1 MAALRAAVQC
11 VQWPSA
17 TEESPT
23 AMSEK
28 VSAAE
33 VARFS
38 ALAPRWWDEAG
49 PMRPLHQMNR
59 LRVGW
64 IADRLRARIGPD
76 ASILDLGCGGG
87 IATEALA
94 RENFALTGMDAS
106 PEAIGVARTHAEAAG
121 LEIHYTIGL
130 ADDAV
135 AAGLSFDAVTALE
148 IIEHVPDQ
156 AAFMHSLAALLKP
169 RGLLFVST
177 INRTISSLAVAK
189 IGAEYIARLLP
200 AGTHDWRKFVKPE
213 ELGALGRSAG
223 LRLTDLSGMVYSPT
237 AAAWTASRNVS
248 INYIA
253 ALTRD

>member
-1 MAALRAAVQC
+1 
-11 VQWPSA
+11 
-17 TEESPT
+17 
-23 AMSEK
+23 MSEK
-28 VSAAE
+28 VSAEE
-33 VARFS
+33 VARFG

-64 IADRLRARIGPD
+64 ISERVRAHIAPK

-94 RENFALTGMDAS
+94 RENFSVSGMDAS
-106 PEAIGVARTHAEAAG
+106 PEAIGVARAHAAEAG
-121 LEIHYTIGL
+121 LNIDYQIGL
-130 ADDAV
+130 ADDALV
-135 AAGLSFDAVTALE
+135 AGLSFDAVTALE

-156 AAFMHSLAALLKP
+156 AAFMRSLASLLRP

-177 INRTISSLAVAK
+177 LNRTLRSLAVAK

-200 AGTHDWRKFVKPE
+200 AGTHDWRKFVKPD
-213 ELGALGRSAG
+213 ELAGFGRQAG
-223 LRLTDLSGMVYSPT
+223 LRLVDVAGMVRGPGGWRE
-237 AAAWTASRNVS
+237 APDLA

-253 ALTRD
+253 ALV